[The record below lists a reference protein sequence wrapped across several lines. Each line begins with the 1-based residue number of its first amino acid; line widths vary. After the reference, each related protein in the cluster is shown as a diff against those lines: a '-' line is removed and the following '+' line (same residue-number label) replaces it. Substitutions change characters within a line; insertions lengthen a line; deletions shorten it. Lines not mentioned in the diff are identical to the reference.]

1 MGSHFPEYWKNPE
14 EFNPYRFDDG
24 EVLRRY
30 SDKTKIY
37 MNYFFRFF
45 FYSWHFP
52 SCVALAE
59 LADSFQVVLTFFQNG
74 SSGTSM

>member
-1 MGSHFPEYWKNPE
+1 MASHFPEYWKNPE

-37 MNYFFRFF
+37 INDVFRFF
-45 FYSWHFP
+45 LLLAFP

-74 SSGTSM
+74 ASGTLM